1 MIGWDVSRGKT
12 NLEKA
17 AVADESVLE
26 DEVPKGSDDDATK

>member
-1 MIGWDVSRGKT
+1 MSQGKT

-17 AVADESVLE
+17 AVADEGTLE